1 MHASPCYLNV
11 AKPSLKAV
19 RQGFKQTGKGTVK
32 KVSFSATIYK
42 PKGMHVIQAHI
53 RNAFIYQIVDKNG
66 NKRRKKESTSPKR
79 TTAQGNFFKKH
90 IYLVGLLLKKKIC

>member
-19 RQGFKQTGKGTVK
+19 RQGFKQTRKGTVK
-32 KVSFSATIYK
+32 KVSFSVTIYK
-42 PKGMHVIQAHI
+42 PKGMHVIQVHI
-53 RNAFIYQIVDKNG
+53 RNAFIYQTVNKNG

-79 TTAQGNFFKKH
+79 TTAHGNFFKKA
-90 IYLVGLLLKKKIC
+90 YVSSWLVV